1 MKRYIIWIMALISLA
16 TSCVVED
23 GYEREPIAIG
33 EAIASSGIYDIANYT
48 RTFISI
54 AAIDEYLAT
63 EDEELREQL
72 RTNYIGNDCIIEQED
87 NNIIVYTYNYY
98 GNSYTLH
105 DITTDGKALR
115 DGGVW
120 QSEDF
125 RLFTTDNAITM
136 VVTETNKDGIGDSAS
151 LNFEGIEFN
160 IEQGYTFNVG
170 GRFVSNYGKGYTL
183 NSEIYK
189 KLSFVDKG
197 FVSGIVELR
206 YIDEG
211 NGYDDFVTA
220 EYLDH
225 TKIGISYLQYYKLIT
240 NHNIR

>member
-1 MKRYIIWIMALISLA
+1 MALISLA
-16 TSCVVED
+16 TSCVIED

-72 RTNYIGNDCIIEQED
+72 RTNYIGNDCIIEQEG

-98 GNSYTLH
+98 GNRYTLH
-105 DITTDGKALR
+105 NITTDGKALR

-120 QSEDF
+120 QSENL

-136 VVTETNKDGIGDSAS
+136 EVTETNKGGIGDSAS
-151 LNFEGIEFN
+151 LNFEDIEFN
-160 IEQGYTFNVG
+160 IEQGYTFKVG
-170 GRFVSNYGKGYTL
+170 GSFASNYDKGNTL
-183 NSEIYK
+183 NGEICN
-189 KLSFVDKG
+189 KLSFIDRA
-197 FVSGIVELR
+197 FVSGIIELR
-206 YIDEG
+206 YTDEG
-211 NGYDDFVTA
+211 SGYDDLVTV
-220 EYLDH
+220 EYLDN
-225 TKIGISYLQYYKLIT
+225 TKIGISYLQYYKSVT